1 MSKRR
6 GLGRGL
12 DALLAGSKEPQPV
25 NPEDRLTG
33 SATNARTRPPGSGLA
48 EVPLEQVF
56 RGQFQPRR
64 HFDEEALDELAQSI
78 RSQGLMQPII
88 LRSRAAGGYE
98 IVAGERR
105 WRAAQRAGLAVVP
118 AVIREVDDE
127 HAMAMA
133 LIENIQRED
142 LNPLEEAVAMQR
154 LRDEFEL
161 TQQQI
166 ADMLG
171 KGRVSV
177 ANRLRLLN
185 LAPATRLMLER
196 GDLEMGHARA
206 LLSLDPPTQN
216 ALATEIVDKGM
227 SVRQAE
233 ARVRSLLGAKNGKRT
248 RTAATSRTKDA
259 DTRLLE
265 QRLSEQ
271 LAAPVSIDSDLKGR
285 GRLVISYASL
295 EALEGILDHIR

>member
-12 DALLAGSKEPQPV
+12 DALLAGSKDPQPI
-25 NPEDRLTG
+25 NPRDS
-33 SATNARTRPPGSGLA
+33 SAASARTRPPGSGLA

-88 LRSRAAGGYE
+88 LRSRPAGGYE

-177 ANRLRLLN
+177 ANTLRLLN

-206 LLSLDPPTQN
+206 LLSLDPSAQN

-233 ARVRSLLGAKNGKRT
+233 ARVRSLLGAQNGKRPQAA
-248 RTAATSRTKDA
+248 AATVRTKDA

-271 LAAPVSIDSDLKGR
+271 LGAPVSIDSDTKGR

-295 EALEGILDHIR
+295 EALEGILDHIK